1 MGVEVSE
8 DLPVEEL
15 VEEDDFDVGRAL
27 EELLVDDGDVL
38 EEEKAIVV
46 APLSVASDASQVTPE
61 VTEQFNRLTD
71 FIISKV
77 NSALR
82 SKKLDPLS
90 LNFQKNKQNKRK
102 NKNAKKNA
110 RKRKRQR
117 QRKSKNRR
125 TRDVTDIEE
134 KEDELEF
141 EEVEIEGEGAV
152 YVADEEFD
160 DEEEKDEDNESE
172 RVKRQA
178 DDGEDAAMDE
188 EEGDARRLNNK
199 NRKKSPKKSKGKGKS
214 KSKGKPK
221 GKKSKKNKRK
231 SRRRR
236 TGAIV
241 GVLSGLSSLKR
252 VGDVIVQGEPGN
264 SDIVADFTAGPVN
277 LVAIRKLGKGKKQRR
292 SKATV
297 NELKG
302 RMIIRFSEGSSQIS
316 DIILYKPDDVA
327 IDGALTKGKKKTNS
341 IMMKKVRQVNPIVAT
356 KLKQVTRDVLQTIR
370 ISDLI
375 IFLRGKPLPRPPY
388 K

>member
-1 MGVEVSE
+1 MGTQEPVEVSE

-71 FIISKV
+71 VIISKV

-117 QRKSKNRR
+117 QRKSKKNRR

-327 IDGALTKGKKKTNS
+327 VDGALTKGKKKKTNS

-370 ISDLI
+370 IQ
-375 IFLRGKPLPRPPY
+375 
-388 K
+388 

>member
-46 APLSVASDASQVTPE
+46 APLSVASDASQVTPK

-71 FIISKV
+71 VIISKV

-110 RKRKRQR
+110 RKRKS
-117 QRKSKNRR
+117 KKNRR

-134 KEDELEF
+134 EEDELEF

-160 DEEEKDEDNESE
+160 DEEEEDEDNEIE

-199 NRKKSPKKSKGKGKS
+199 NRKKSPKKSKGKG
-214 KSKGKPK
+214 
-221 GKKSKKNKRK
+221 
-231 SRRRR
+231 
-236 TGAIV
+236 
-241 GVLSGLSSLKR
+241 
-252 VGDVIVQGEPGN
+252 
-264 SDIVADFTAGPVN
+264 
-277 LVAIRKLGKGKKQRR
+277 
-292 SKATV
+292 
-297 NELKG
+297 
-302 RMIIRFSEGSSQIS
+302 
-316 DIILYKPDDVA
+316 
-327 IDGALTKGKKKTNS
+327 
-341 IMMKKVRQVNPIVAT
+341 
-356 KLKQVTRDVLQTIR
+356 
-370 ISDLI
+370 
-375 IFLRGKPLPRPPY
+375 
-388 K
+388 